1 MAGSKLKSTLR
12 SMVSEYG
19 YERVNKVLHQVA
31 TSAGQSKKS
40 NLINQSSSNKNKQLP
55 VITTS
60 KKRRATA
67 DQFVERMELSPER
80 YLVIIELAKKFERKS
95 FLPTS
100 GDVRNF
106 CQIYGLDEPTSKSRS
121 SAIPKVFRFLA
132 TMETDEIKK
141 VLEAG
146 MFSGPSRLGPIAD
159 SIRRNGRA
167 FSRPPSS
174 K

>member
-1 MAGSKLKSTLR
+1 MTGSKLTSTLR

-19 YERVNKVLHQVA
+19 FERVNKVLHQVA
-31 TSAGQSKKS
+31 TSTGQSKESK
-40 NLINQSSSNKNKQLP
+40 LISQSSNKNKQVP
-55 VITTS
+55 VVATS

-67 DQFVERMELSPER
+67 EQFVERMELSPER
-80 YLVIIELAKKFERKS
+80 YLVIVELAKRFERKS

-106 CQIYGLDEPTSKSRS
+106 CQIYGLDEPASKSRS
-121 SAIPKVFRFLA
+121 SAIPRVFRFLA

-141 VLEAG
+141 VLEGG

-159 SIRRNGRA
+159 TIRRNGRA
-167 FSRPPSS
+167 FSEPPSS